1 MSFFLGETRE
11 REGQT
16 FATGEEYRGVVQTL
30 GDGFR
35 RTVAEAQRA
44 GEGYSEADIERI
56 NAGQSR
62 LFSASR
68 RSFELVDSSAGRA
81 NAIADAFDNRIET
94 VRRVTGVTLENPE
107 RNAYFK
113 EAEDEYRLLRQQ
125 GTISAVDAV
134 NGDNFASR
142 RVSLQ
147 REIFNRKV
155 DELAQAQPDKASALA
170 FGQSIEDQAKAI
182 AGAAAAELDNARRET
197 GGGFVSEIAGA
208 LTGIARDPGNLAALF
223 AGGGPG
229 TAKTLLG
236 RLAQVALREGAI
248 NAGVE
253 AVQQPGVQAWR
264 AELSLKNGI
273 EPALENIGLA
283 FLFGATIGGGVQG
296 LGEAFGRGVSRA
308 SDQDRAAVQAVLR
321 GEASADDVE
330 RAARAMGVELDETT
344 QADLA
349 TLRAIEAD
357 DATVPAAPQGVSVAD
372 HNEAL
377 LDAVRAAENP
387 DAPPPAPPI
396 PAPPRNP
403 DLPDLTDAAAV
414 PGRAFDYLGKPVTFG
429 SFDAAALRTDAA
441 TFQYKG
447 NGDAAGVTDRLR
459 SVGRWDDLASGK
471 AMIFEARDGT
481 LFIAD
486 GHQRLGLANRLLAE
500 GRETSVKLDGFLFR
514 EADGWTPV
522 DVRAIAAKKN
532 IQEGSGD
539 ALDTARILR
548 ERPDLYDDS
557 LPISDGRMQQALG
570 LSKLSDDAW
579 GAALNGVIEPNH
591 AAWIGRLAPDRPELH
606 GALVKALVDVR
617 PESEAAARFVL
628 RDAMAAGFRTD
639 VQETMFG
646 ALEATVSLAPE
657 RAKVFAAASRELAND
672 KRLFATLTDKAGA
685 IEAAGNQ
692 LDTAANASRLDAAQK
707 LSFLLEK
714 LASRTG
720 PISDA
725 LNRAAAAVGEGAQV
739 GRAAKTFV
747 ADVMQAIE
755 RDGLAALETRPTLR
769 PAETIEP
776 GSPDA
781 LRVADALL
789 PEPTP
794 RDPDTADMFGMIP
807 VALRADGRDMRALSV
822 NDALKEA
829 ERPET
834 LGDLLGGCKL

>member
-308 SDQDRAAVQAVLR
+308 SDEDRAAVQAVLR

-330 RAARAMGVELDETT
+330 RAARAMGVQLDEAT

-377 LDAVRAAENP
+377 LDAMRAAQNP
-387 DAPPPAPPI
+387 DAPPAVEPLRASRLDERILQERPELAVYADDPPQTALGLAAVREDVWRAVQAGEVDAVHASWIGRMAADAPDSHG
-396 PAPPRNP
+396 ALLLALR
-403 DLPDLTDAAAV
+403 DAAPETVADARLV
-414 PGRAFDYLGKPVTFG
+414 IRDAQ
-429 SFDAAALRTDAA
+429 AAALRREAQDAILGAIGQETDALA
-441 TFQYKG
+441 RRLDPDLFQAIDTIEARV
-447 NGDAAGVTDRLR
+447 DALRAELGRVLSTDP
-459 SVGRWDDLASGK
+459 ASG
-471 AMIFEARDGT
+471 
-481 LFIAD
+481 
-486 GHQRLGLANRLLAE
+486 
-500 GRETSVKLDGFLFR
+500 
-514 EADGWTPV
+514 
-522 DVRAIAAKKN
+522 
-532 IQEGSGD
+532 
-539 ALDTARILR
+539 
-548 ERPDLYDDS
+548 
-557 LPISDGRMQQALG
+557 
-570 LSKLSDDAW
+570 
-579 GAALNGVIEPNH
+579 
-591 AAWIGRLAPDRPELH
+591 
-606 GALVKALVDVR
+606 
-617 PESEAAARFVL
+617 
-628 RDAMAAGFRTD
+628 
-639 VQETMFG
+639 
-646 ALEATVSLAPE
+646 
-657 RAKVFAAASRELAND
+657 
-672 KRLFATLTDKAGA
+672 
-685 IEAAGNQ
+685 
-692 LDTAANASRLDAAQK
+692 
-707 LSFLLEK
+707 
-714 LASRTG
+714 
-720 PISDA
+720 
-725 LNRAAAAVGEGAQV
+725 
-739 GRAAKTFV
+739 
-747 ADVMQAIE
+747 
-755 RDGLAALETRPTLR
+755 AALETELGGITGKRKSSPRSAALRDEIARLQADRDMLQRQAALQLREQETALRLGLSEAEMDRARLGPQLRAAREAAAARAAMPPEIAALRERLAGLDEAPPRQPTARQPLR

-776 GSPDA
+776 GTPEA
-781 LRVADALL
+781 VRQTDALL
-789 PEPTP
+789 PERAGEEPAVP
-794 RDPDTADMFGMIP
+794 EAGAAPSADPALAEMIP
-807 VALRADGRDMRALSV
+807 VAGRADGRDMRAMTV
-822 NDALKEA
+822 RDALREA
-829 ERPET
+829 ERPST
-834 LGDLLGGCKL
+834 HGDLIASCKL